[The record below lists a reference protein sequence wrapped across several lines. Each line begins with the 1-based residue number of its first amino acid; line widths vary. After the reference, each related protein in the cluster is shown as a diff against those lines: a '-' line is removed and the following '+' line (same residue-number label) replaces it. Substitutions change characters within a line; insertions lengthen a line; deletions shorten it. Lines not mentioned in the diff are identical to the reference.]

1 MIRYETKVKI
11 LSASLAGLVLLLV
24 LGAVFSPERRL
35 ARGESGRL
43 LSGEAKAAAR
53 IEFTGP
59 AGSLNLEK
67 DDKGAWK
74 LHEADGELPAASARI
89 EGFLGQLA
97 AVARLS
103 PLAEGKAAW
112 ESLGLEEGKGTRVR
126 VRDSAGKTVADFVAG
141 SYGATGKVLAV
152 RLGEAEKVYAAD
164 GAIGSY
170 VGAGRAS
177 WLELRVL
184 EAALSP
190 EDVQGLAMRA
200 KLFLDGAGRP
210 GKVFDWR
217 AGRDQ
222 GGWTAGAQALD
233 SLAVE
238 TLIRGILNLEGED
251 AHAAIPAEAF
261 GPVAL
266 RVEIALGTGQTLV
279 YEVGAPAA
287 EGRYFLRRAGG
298 GPVFEVSAY
307 ALRNLAKSLPEL
319 AAKK

>member
-1 MIRYETKVKI
+1 MISHEAKVKS
-11 LSASLAGLVLLLV
+11 LSAVLAGLVLLLV
-24 LGAVFSPERRL
+24 LGEVFSPERRL

-43 LSGEAKAAAR
+43 LAGEAKAASR
-53 IEFTGP
+53 IELSGP
-59 AGSLNLEK
+59 AGILNLEK
-67 DDKGAWK
+67 DEKGAWK
-74 LHEADGELPAASARI
+74 LHEADGELPAAAARV
-89 EGFLGQLA
+89 EGFLGRLA

-103 PLAEGKAAW
+103 PLARGKAAW
-112 ESLGLEEGKGTRVR
+112 EGLGLEEGKGTRVR
-126 VRDSAGKTVADFVAG
+126 AWDGAGKTVADFVAG
-141 SYGATGKVLAV
+141 GYGATGKDLAV

-170 VGAGRAS
+170 LGAGRAS
-177 WLELRVL
+177 WLDLRVL

-200 KLFLDGAGRP
+200 KLFLDGPGKP

-217 AGRDQ
+217 AGRGQ

-238 TLIRGILNLEGED
+238 TLLRGILNLEGED
-251 AHAAIPAEAF
+251 ARAALPPEAF

-287 EGRYFLRRAGG
+287 EGRYFLRRAAG

-319 AAKK
+319 VQKK